1 MDQASRL
8 RMLISE
14 GINSDQGSWGTA
26 QETASREL
34 RKDLR
39 VISVTSGKGGVG
51 KTNVVANL
59 ALALCRLGKRVL
71 ILDADLGL
79 GNMDVLLGLN
89 PRYTIQHVLSGEKRL
104 EEVILNVPAGFHL
117 LPAASGIPELTDL
130 TQSQRMFLLDEF
142 DALQNFFDVLLIDT
156 GAGISSN
163 VMYFNFAAMEK
174 VVVITNEP
182 ASLTD
187 AYALIKVLA
196 NKYHQKKFRIL
207 INSARS
213 DHEAEQIYRH
223 LCLVVDKFLGSLS
236 LDYLGW
242 IPFDENVPK
251 AVRRQQAV
259 LDLFPLS
266 KSSKKFMEVAERLMS
281 FRDYCDFEGDVKFF
295 WQRLLNN
302 SQLICPEER
311 V

>member
-8 RMLISE
+8 RTIVAENVGDDREAWSVSE
-14 GINSDQGSWGTA
+14 DTMRSEQMN
-26 QETASREL
+26 EL
-34 RKDLR
+34 R
-39 VISVTSGKGGVG
+39 VVSVTSGKGGVG

-89 PRYTIQHVLSGEKRL
+89 PRYTIQHVLSGEKKL
-104 EEVILNVPAGFHL
+104 EEVIVNVPSGFHL
-117 LPAASGIPELTDL
+117 LPAASGIQELTDL
-130 TQSQRMFLLDEF
+130 TQAQRMFLLDEF
-142 DALQNFFDVLLIDT
+142 DALQHFFDVLLIDT

-207 INSARS
+207 INSAS
-213 DHEAEQIYRH
+213 SKQEAAQIYRH

-242 IPFDENVPK
+242 IPYDENVPK

-259 LDLFPLS
+259 LELFPLS
-266 KSSKKFMEVAERLMS
+266 KASKKFMEVAEKLIS
-281 FRDYCDFEGDVKFF
+281 FSDYCDFEGDVKFF
-295 WQRLLNN
+295 WQRLLFDNDH
-302 SQLICPEER
+302 
-311 V
+311 